1 MRALGLTLLPLLS
14 GDGLTEEMQLPSG
27 LVAERAEILLEE
39 QPGGEVWL
47 ILRVIAPGLG
57 ARAQS
62 DAETAAQT
70 AADTDAL
77 CASWGVEAAGNAAVP
92 PDQIVV
98 QMMSAWVERGQP
110 APDITQVFAGYR
122 FENGTCIWEDF

>member
-1 MRALGLTLLPLLS
+1 MRASGVALAVLLLAACRS
-14 GDGLTEEMQLPSG
+14 EEMRLPSG
-27 LVAERAEILLEE
+27 LVAERAEVLMEE

-57 ARAQS
+57 ARRPS
-62 DAETAAQT
+62 TAES
-70 AADTDAL
+70 AADTGAL
-77 CASWGVEAAGNAAVP
+77 CESWGVEAAGNAAVT

-98 QMMSAWVERGQP
+98 QVMSVWVERGQP

-122 FENGTCIWEDF
+122 FENDTCIWEDF

>member
-1 MRALGLTLLPLLS
+1 M
-14 GDGLTEEMQLPSG
+14 
-27 LVAERAEILLEE
+27 EE

-57 ARAQS
+57 ARAPS
-62 DAETAAQT
+62 AAEN
-70 AADTDAL
+70 AADTGAL
-77 CASWGVEAAGNAAVP
+77 CESWGVEAAGAAAVT

-98 QMMSAWVERGQP
+98 QMMSEWVGRGQP

-122 FENGTCIWEDF
+122 FQEGTCIWEDF